1 MEARDL
7 IRQMKEMKANGKITY
22 NDIMHELTV
31 NDVPLVSRTTLVRVF
46 ASGSEDK
53 ATTFNY
59 EETLLPISQAI
70 KRLYK
75 DNTIHTQEI
84 RELIDIIC
92 DEKDLLIKRL
102 IDRLDQKDSIIQ
114 QLIKLLEKERQ

>member
-7 IRQMKEMKANGKITY
+7 IRQIKEIKAKRKITY
-22 NDIMHELTV
+22 NDIMQELTV

-53 ATTFNY
+53 ASCFNY
-59 EETLLPISQAI
+59 QETLIPIYEAI
-70 KRLYK
+70 NR
-75 DNTIHTQEI
+75 IHQDGNPSQEI
-84 RELIDIIC
+84 RELINVIC
-92 DEKDLLIKRL
+92 DEKDLMIKRL

>member
-1 MEARDL
+1 MDARNL
-7 IRQMKEMKANGKITY
+7 IRQMKEMKAKSRITY
-22 NDIMHELTV
+22 NDIMQELTV

-46 ASGSEDK
+46 SAGSEDK
-53 ATTFNY
+53 ASCFNY

-70 KRLYK
+70 QRLYK
-75 DNTIHTQEI
+75 DDTIHTQEI
-84 RELIDIIC
+84 KELIDIIC
-92 DEKDLLIKRL
+92 DEKDLMIKRL